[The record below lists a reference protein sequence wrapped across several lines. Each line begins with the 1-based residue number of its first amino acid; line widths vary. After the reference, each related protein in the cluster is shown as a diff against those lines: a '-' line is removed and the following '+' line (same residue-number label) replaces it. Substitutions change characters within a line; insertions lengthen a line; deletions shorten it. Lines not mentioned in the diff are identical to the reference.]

1 MYQDKKAERT
11 FLELKAMIENFD
23 KSDREPKAKIGGK
36 FSKKNKM
43 RIMGINPTLQT
54 VEEMEDE

>member
-23 KSDREPKAKIGGK
+23 KGDKEPKQKLGGR
-36 FSKKNKM
+36 FSKKNRM
-43 RIMGINPTLQT
+43 RIMGINPTL
-54 VEEMEDE
+54 